1 MFYKYIL
8 AAFLLISTGLLTS
21 CFAATLKQDTPNI
34 LAKNLK
40 EPENRSDWKKI
51 LNWPEICDE
60 GVSHISPSFIGVD
73 TYTWYD
79 DRQLTLVVCTT
90 GAYNQGLM
98 FFLET
103 KENSGKYTLLSFPQF
118 IADDDASGHIDTVIS
133 GDLTK
138 APFYKFSK
146 PLLWGAL
153 RSDMSNYTITNNN
166 KYRGSGGCGISTSYQ
181 IINDQVKVSMLKI
194 KNDCDGSY
202 PPASQWS
209 EIPESE
215 FSTWPNIVLAEKQ

>member
-40 EPENRSDWKKI
+40 EPENRSDWKKR

-60 GVSHISPSFIGVD
+60 GVSHISPSFICVD

-90 GAYNQGLM
+90 GSYNQGLM
-98 FFLET
+98 FCLET
-103 KENSGKYTLLSFPQF
+103 KKIILNHQSLKFHQQF
-118 IADDDASGHIDTVIS
+118 C
-133 GDLTK
+133 
-138 APFYKFSK
+138 P
-146 PLLWGAL
+146 PL
-153 RSDMSNYTITNNN
+153 
-166 KYRGSGGCGISTSYQ
+166 KCVQTSH
-181 IINDQVKVSMLKI
+181 K
-194 KNDCDGSY
+194 
-202 PPASQWS
+202 
-209 EIPESE
+209 
-215 FSTWPNIVLAEKQ
+215 T